1 MMSTQEGY
9 RYPPTG
15 CLREGTSVS
24 QPVKLEST
32 TALSQADVH
41 AIALLVERA
50 TELDG
55 VRPLSE
61 QVMLSLLSH
70 TGKPTEHICAWQ
82 GATLV
87 GYASL
92 LRVSGAEAASVEI
105 AVDEQGR
112 RLGVAGELLDQA
124 PERPRAICS
133 CGPTGT
139 RPPQHSLLNHADSSR
154 SVSCTGCADPSLA
167 TSAAGVP
174 KSIAI
179 RPFDA
184 TRDTDDWLELNAR
197 AFVDLPD
204 QGGWT
209 RGDLEAR
216 LNEDWFD
223 PAGFLLAHE
232 VQRDGSQ
239 GALVGFH
246 WTKIHHHEHTSDADN
261 VDLGVRSTYSESI
274 RNARHRAGPRPHDG
288 WTALPAR
295 PGTVRGHAARRI
307 RQRRRVGHLRAVGLH
322 TLRHGHPLPVPDP
335 GKTARLVANCWLL
348 LRAVR
353 INLPRISVGGRDR
366 SRA

>member
-70 TGKPTEHICAWQ
+70 TGKPTEHICAWH

-124 PERPRAICS
+124 LRETSGYLQLWAH
-133 CGPTGT
+133 G
-139 RPPQHSLLNHADSSR
+139 H
-154 SVSCTGCADPSLA
+154 
-167 TSAAGVP
+167 SAATAQLAQSRGFIKVRELYRMRRPLTGDLSGGRLP

-246 WTKIHHHEHTSDADN
+246 WTKIHHHEHTSDTDN
-261 VDLGVRSTYSESI
+261 DDLGEVYVLGIDPQRQAQGLGRALTMAGLRYLRDQGLSEVMLHVESDNAAALATYERLGFTRFDTDTLYRS
-274 RNARHRAGPRPHDG
+274 PV
-288 WTALPAR
+288 PAR
-295 PGTVRGHAARRI
+295 P
-307 RQRRRVGHLRAVGLH
+307 
-322 TLRHGHPLPVPDP
+322 PD
-335 GKTARLVANCWLL
+335 
-348 LRAVR
+348 
-353 INLPRISVGGRDR
+353 
-366 SRA
+366 

>member
-70 TGKPTEHICAWQ
+70 TGKPTEHICAWH

-124 PERPRAICS
+124 LRETSGYLQLWAH
-133 CGPTGT
+133 G
-139 RPPQHSLLNHADSSR
+139 H
-154 SVSCTGCADPSLA
+154 
-167 TSAAGVP
+167 SAATAQLAQSRGFIKVRELYRMRRPLTGDLSGGRVP

-216 LNEDWFD
+216 LNNE
-223 PAGFLLAHE
+223 
-232 VQRDGSQ
+232 
-239 GALVGFH
+239 
-246 WTKIHHHEHTSDADN
+246 
-261 VDLGVRSTYSESI
+261 DLGEVYVLGIDPQRQAQGLGRVLTMAGLRYLRDQGLSEVMLHVESDNAAALATYERLGFTRFDTDTLYRS
-274 RNARHRAGPRPHDG
+274 PV
-288 WTALPAR
+288 PAR
-295 PGTVRGHAARRI
+295 P
-307 RQRRRVGHLRAVGLH
+307 
-322 TLRHGHPLPVPDP
+322 PD
-335 GKTARLVANCWLL
+335 
-348 LRAVR
+348 
-353 INLPRISVGGRDR
+353 
-366 SRA
+366 